1 MIEAR
6 APQYL
11 QNPDAQQGRIP
22 DTPGLPVNGLRDALH
37 ATMSPELT
45 QLDLIQRA
53 ESMLGVQVAKT
64 LIERAGRVD
73 PDGTRWTSVTALTD
87 PTNDILGA
95 VQIPTDKQ
103 AAPSS
108 FARFIYSPRLLPPDA
123 AAQFNDLTVKIDAAR
138 NYAAERGAKTGRRH
152 RASED
157 AIAKLEEQRAGL
169 IAQSISAS
177 FGSGDGKPLGDT
189 DELETVPLAGTGLI
203 ASMVAIS
210 TARSGSAEPTKSR
223 RNRTLGTAAAA
234 LMASAFMSACGG
246 ASPKAPDATP
256 RVTTY
261 PTATAIR
268 PTEAPPTATF
278 TAIPPSPT
286 AAIPPTLEIRV
297 TPTPDFKSGTVS
309 SQEQAAYFRGTNDAS
324 ALALAEAFSKTNGLV
339 TPARL
344 ADGTLTYPGVD
355 IQTSTELRDGKV
367 VSGSTYSFGTINEG
381 PNKGA
386 LIGFTYKTERD
397 PATGALLISSTQKD
411 NPLAFILTPRTAD
424 TVLKLNPGTIA
435 GVSMQRE
442 KGAFIARDAQG
453 RIVGVLDIET
463 VDGKPPVWRAFDTVE
478 FDGKTGRYVNRAS
491 QVITGTV
498 ANLQPTP
505 TATRQEVSQTVD
517 TRAGKIEVFPDS
529 SKVDF
534 EIRLKGAG
542 KESDLVIRV
551 VKGLLPDAKN
561 HTQEVDT
568 SKLAVNNTE
577 NPNFFLYKNPD
588 GTTGGYD
595 VRLRNKWLLGHA
607 MRGLQADD
615 ITPETQER
623 MLKDMQIKYF
633 AALKEGKP
641 LITQIGAHYLSQPLS
656 TDNPLAELE
665 AAVKKSTPQDVRNVD
680 ITKLPIYIVVKPDV
694 GAQTATQYGV
704 LGGSTG
710 ASYAVD
716 GAGQLYV
723 FAFQAGG
730 LEAAVRSA
738 DIRSQITGTPVGND
752 FVADV
757 ILSQG
762 SSLVMQDIASRNSL
776 VTGQPFALT
785 VWNKVAQV
793 AGREPTFS
801 SIKPLANLIPKR

>member
-1 MIEAR
+1 MSEAR
-6 APQYL
+6 APQYI

-53 ESMLGVQVAKT
+53 ESTLGVQVAKT
-64 LIERAGRVD
+64 LITRAERVD
-73 PDGTRWTSVTALTD
+73 RDGTRWTSVTALTD

-108 FARFIYSPRLLPPDA
+108 FARFLYSPRLLPPET
-123 AAQFNDLTVKIDAAR
+123 AAQFNDLTVKIDAASK
-138 NYAAERGAKTGRRH
+138 YTAERGAKTGRRQ
-152 RASED
+152 RASEET
-157 AIAKLEEQRAGL
+157 IAKLEEQRAGL
-169 IAQSISAS
+169 IARGISAS
-177 FGSGDGKPLGDT
+177 FGAGDGKPLGDT
-189 DELETVPLAGTGLI
+189 DKLETVPLASTGLI

-210 TARSGSAEPTKSR
+210 AARSGSAEPTKSR

-234 LMASAFMSACGG
+234 LMASAFLSACGG
-246 ASPKAPDATP
+246 ASPTSPEAPVA
-256 RVTTY
+256 VTIH

-268 PTEAPPTATF
+268 PTEAPKATF

-286 AAIPPTLEIRV
+286 AVPPPTPEIRV
-297 TPTPDFKSGTVS
+297 TSTPTFKNGTVS
-309 SQEQAAYFRGTNDAS
+309 SLEQAAYFRRTDDAS
-324 ALALAEAFSKTNGLV
+324 ARELADALSKTNGLV

-355 IQTSTELRDGKV
+355 IQTSIELRDGKV

-411 NPLAFILTPRTAD
+411 NALALILTPRTAD

-442 KGAFIARDAQG
+442 KGAFVARDAQG

-498 ANLQPTP
+498 VNLQPTP